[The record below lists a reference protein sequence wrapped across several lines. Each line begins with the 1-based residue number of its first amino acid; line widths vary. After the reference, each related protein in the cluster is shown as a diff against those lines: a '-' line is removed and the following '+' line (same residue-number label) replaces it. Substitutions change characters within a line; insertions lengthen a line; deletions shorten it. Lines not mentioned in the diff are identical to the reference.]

1 MASVYRKKTGVYY
14 ISVMFQR
21 KRITRSLGT
30 RSYKTA
36 RKLISQVEKQ
46 ILSDM
51 INGTKESNSGPLSF
65 HQLADRY
72 LVFPNHDWSD
82 STRRRYRILLDN
94 YLTDGLPANPTT
106 RAMTIRVVNSC
117 NNWGFKHGFISKPV
131 RLPGGSKWES
141 RHRVLNKDELQL
153 LFDEIKDERFNS
165 FVRFA
170 YYTGARAGEIRCL
183 QRNSIFPKH
192 LVVNGKSGNRIIK
205 LNSQAREILNQRDE
219 LWSYRRDFVSHKFKK
234 EARRLGIPDIRFH
247 DLRRTFGYNL
257 IRQGRPIYE
266 VSKLLGHSSVTTT
279 ERHYAPLLA
288 TEIDDFVL

>member
-94 YLTDGLPANPTT
+94 YVAGGLPDNPTT

-117 NNWGFKHGFISKPV
+117 NNWGYKNGLISKPV
-131 RLPGGSKWES
+131 RLQGGSKWES

-205 LNSQAREILNQRDE
+205 LNSQAREILNKRDE

-234 EARRLGIPDIRFH
+234 EVRRLGIPDIRFH

-279 ERHYAPLLA
+279 ERHYAPLLT
-288 TEIDDFVL
+288 TEIEDFVL